1 MAEYSFDKQNRPI
14 KVNEVNPFIPVW
26 ECPRKILVSF
36 FWAFLI
42 GLCLFLQVREAH
54 SQITPQERDETYRQ
68 AAPGRFD
75 KRFEKEKLPSP
86 TIVPVQPDSLRPIFP
101 DELKNL
107 EFKLKRLIIQG
118 STVYKDRKLLPL
130 YRNFL
135 GKKINLTHIY
145 RIANAMTRKYRND
158 GYILSRVVVPPQK
171 IEKGIV
177 RLQVVE
183 GHIDQV
189 QIKGKVVGA
198 KNLINAYRRGILRS
212 RPLHA
217 KDLERYLL
225 LMEDLPGISV
235 KSVLLPSEDQSGT
248 SDLTVILENKRF
260 DANVGMDNRGSD
272 FNGPLQI
279 FAGGGINSVGGLND
293 RLRFQ
298 GVVTSET
305 EELLFL
311 SGAYD
316 LPLSREGTRLFFS
329 AAYSESEPGE
339 TLKQFDVEGDSQ
351 SFSLRMS
358 HPFIRSRGENLSA
371 HFGFT
376 YKDSE
381 TKILGTKDSEDR
393 LRIFEVEVSYDNADR
408 FRGVNLTTLRLSKG
422 LDILDATDSG
432 SPNLSRSSG
441 QSDFLKLSG
450 EYARLQQ
457 LVPSWNLLGAMSWQ
471 YSFEKLLAPEEF
483 GVGGSRFGR
492 AYDSS
497 EITGDHGVAVK
508 LEFQKAFQFRN
519 KYFKNMQAYTFIDY
533 GSVWNR
539 VATSAG
545 RTQENISSAGLGLRY
560 NLKKWV
566 SGYIELDKP
575 INKDVAA
582 EGNRDVRFFFSVSA
596 AF

>member
-1 MAEYSFDKQNRPI
+1 
-14 KVNEVNPFIPVW
+14 VNEVNSFIPVW

-36 FWAFLI
+36 FGAFLI
-42 GLCLFLQVREAH
+42 GLCLFLQVRVAY
-54 SQITPQERDETYRQ
+54 SQITPPERDQTYRQ

-75 KRFEKEKLPSP
+75 KRFEKEKLPGP
-86 TIVPVQPDSLRPIFP
+86 TVVPVQPQSLQPIFP
-101 DELKNL
+101 EDLKSL
-107 EFKLKRLIIQG
+107 EFKLQRLVVQG
-118 STVYKDRKLLPL
+118 STVYKDRQLLPL

-135 GKKINLTHIY
+135 GNKINLTHIY

-183 GHIDQV
+183 GRIDQV
-189 QIKGKVVGA
+189 QIKGKVIGA
-198 KNLINAYRRGILRS
+198 KNLINSYRRGILRS
-212 RPLHA
+212 QPLHA

-225 LMEDLPGISV
+225 LMEDLPGVSV

-260 DANVGMDNRGSD
+260 DANLGVDNRGSD
-272 FNGPLQI
+272 FNGPVQI

-293 RLRFQ
+293 RLQFQ

-311 SGAYD
+311 RGAYD
-316 LPLSREGTRLFFS
+316 LPLSKEGTRLFFS
-329 AAYSESEPGE
+329 AAFSESEPGE

-351 SFSLRMS
+351 SYSLRVS
-358 HPFIRSRGENLSA
+358 HPFIRSRGENLSG

-381 TKILGTKDSEDR
+381 TKILGTQDSEDR
-393 LRIFEVEVSYDNADR
+393 LRIIDVGVSYDYADR
-408 FRGVNLTTLRLSKG
+408 FRGVNLLTLRLSQG
-422 LDILDATDSG
+422 LDILDATGSG

-441 QSDFLKLSG
+441 QSDFFKLSG
-450 EYARLQQ
+450 ELARLQQ
-457 LVPSWNLLGAMSWQ
+457 LAPSWNLLGAMSWQ
-471 YSFEKLLAPEEF
+471 YSFDKLLAPEEF
-483 GVGGSRFGR
+483 GVGGARFGR

-497 EITGDHGVAVK
+497 EITGDHGLALK
-508 LEFQKAFQFRN
+508 LELQKAIQFRN
-519 KYFKNMQAYTFIDY
+519 KYFKSMQAYTFIDY

-539 VATSAG
+539 VATAAG
-545 RTQENISSAGLGLRY
+545 RTQENISSAGFGLRY

-566 SGYIELDKP
+566 SGYIELAKP